1 MKKVITYKNLSNI
14 WVTEGTV
21 VCLSVAKDI
30 ANGWINEI
38 LLFGALL
45 LVLIELGEYTN
56 QEVCLT
62 L

>member
-1 MKKVITYKNLSNI
+1 MKMVITYKNLSNI
-14 WVTEGTV
+14 WVTEGTFV
-21 VCLSVAKDI
+21 FLSVAKDI

-38 LLFGALL
+38 LLYGALL